1 MLHHPLQFIGLSPRL
16 TWSLA
21 CRDVDIPLTEKGV
34 MEALAGGRA
43 VCEIDFDIIFTS
55 RLVRAKQTA
64 LIAMTQVW
72 IHNLLYMPKAFVIV
86 CDAFGGCDQCCLVY
100 RWTHGIKEPT
110 YGYQNYNTNQI
121 LIFGGYP
128 SL

>member
-1 MLHHPLQFIGLSPRL
+1 M
-16 TWSLA
+16 
-21 CRDVDIPLTEKGV
+21 DIPLTEKGV

-86 CDAFGGCDQCCLVY
+86 CDAFVGYDQCCLVY
-100 RWTHGIKEPT
+100 SAHMVSKNLPMDIKIIIPIK
-110 YGYQNYNTNQI
+110 Y
-121 LIFGGYP
+121 
-128 SL
+128 

>member
-1 MLHHPLQFIGLSPRL
+1 
-16 TWSLA
+16 
-21 CRDVDIPLTEKGV
+21 

-43 VCEIDFDIIFTS
+43 VCEIDFDVIFTS

-72 IHNLLYMPKAFVIV
+72 IHNLLYMLKAYIIV
-86 CDAFGGCDQCCLVY
+86 CDAFVGYDQCCLVY

-110 YGYQNYNTNQI
+110 YGYQNCNTSQI
-121 LIFGGYP
+121 LIFGGYVKVRKFYTQVF
-128 SL
+128 SWVDTILNVLILR